1 MGRVTSI
8 EDNHKPLEKAPRGS
22 QVAIKIE
29 SEQPEFQ
36 KMFGRHFDEK
46 DDLVSRITRQSIDAI
61 KENFREDLE
70 KEDITLLAKLK
81 KLFTID

>member
-1 MGRVTSI
+1 
-8 EDNHKPLEKAPRGS
+8 
-22 QVAIKIE
+22 
-29 SEQPEFQ
+29 
-36 KMFGRHFDEK
+36 MFGRHFDEK